1 MDDGFGGPF
10 QEIYDG
16 RDNTQTLDYE
26 VFDLVAERFYR
37 FRVYAIDVN
46 GPGQYSN
53 EISLQACVPPS
64 ELERPT
70 IEWILETSFLMTW

>member
-10 QEIYDG
+10 EQIYSG

-26 VFDLVAERFYR
+26 VFGLVAERFYR

-46 GPGQYSN
+46 GPGEYSN
-53 EISLQACVPPS
+53 ELSL
-64 ELERPT
+64 
-70 IEWILETSFLMTW
+70 